1 MNNLR
6 TILVAI
12 KIVLSVL
19 LLWLIVMAGKMGYAN
34 LHFWSADNQ
43 LSKWS
48 REDKVDSE
56 ASYRKTLSAIEIATA
71 YHPGNPRYLITT
83 GLIQEW
89 AVFGDISIGK
99 EAREDYLN
107 ALENYSKAIQ
117 LRPYWP
123 WAWGSMLM
131 TKWRL
136 NELDDELVQSLYML
150 DKYGPYTAATHY
162 VIVDLGLTLI
172 TEKTKYAQE
181 IEPLVKKH
189 YQRGLSNPQAVKT
202 LKDITSYYE
211 ADELLAS
218 WASSFVKE

>member
-1 MNNLR
+1 
-6 TILVAI
+6 
-12 KIVLSVL
+12 
-19 LLWLIVMAGKMGYAN
+19 
-34 LHFWSADNQ
+34 
-43 LSKWS
+43 
-48 REDKVDSE
+48 
-56 ASYRKTLSAIEIATA
+56 
-71 YHPGNPRYLITT
+71 
-83 GLIQEW
+83 
-89 AVFGDISIGK
+89 
-99 EAREDYLN
+99 
-107 ALENYSKAIQ
+107 
-117 LRPYWP
+117 
-123 WAWGSMLM
+123 M